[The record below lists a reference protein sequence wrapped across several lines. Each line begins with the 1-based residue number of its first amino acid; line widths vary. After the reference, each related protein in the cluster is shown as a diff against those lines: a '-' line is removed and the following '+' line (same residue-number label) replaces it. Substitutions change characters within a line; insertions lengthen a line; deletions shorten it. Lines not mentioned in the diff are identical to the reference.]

1 MAEQEKK
8 EQKYAPT
15 SVEEAM
21 KLYAKLDRE
30 GKLPTDTI
38 PFSMSPKVMDALRR
52 KSKNTES
59 K

>member
-1 MAEQEKK
+1 MAEQETKEKK
-8 EQKYAPT
+8 HVPT

-38 PFSMSPKVMDALRR
+38 PLPISPIVLKRLRE
-52 KSKNTES
+52 KSKNT
-59 K
+59 